1 MKIVALIARILMGL
15 VFFVFGLNGF
25 LNFLKGPL
33 PPGTAGIYIG
43 LLISTHYIYVVAGTQ
58 VLAGALFLLN
68 RYVALALT
76 LAGPLLVNIL
86 VFHILM
92 DPKHPHAGLFVLVC
106 WAIVFWQHK
115 ASFAGILS
123 AQG

>member
-15 VFFVFGLNGF
+15 IFFVFGLNGF

-33 PPGTAGIYIG
+33 PAGTAGVYIG
-43 LLISTHYIYVVAGTQ
+43 LLISTHYIYLVAGTQ
-58 VLAGALFLLN
+58 VVIGVL
-68 RYVALALT
+68 
-76 LAGPLLVNIL
+76 LLVNIL
-86 VFHILM
+86 AFHILM
-92 DPKHPHAGLFVLVC
+92 DPKHPHAGIFVLVC

-123 AQG
+123 ANG